1 MYYADYKKFDFLNGI
16 GLRNSLFV
24 SGCNHYCK
32 GCFNSSA
39 WNFNFG
45 KLYTQEVEDMIIDD
59 LNNEAVNIK
68 GLSLLGGEP
77 FEHTETLVKL
87 LKRVKTECINKDVWV
102 WSGYTLEEI
111 LTDEQKKEL
120 LSYCDV
126 LVDGKF
132 ILEQRDLT
140 LKFRGSRNQRII
152 NVNELNLN

>member
-1 MYYADYKKFDFLNGI
+1 MYYADYKKFDFLNGT

-32 GCFNSSA
+32 GCFNLKA
-39 WNFNFG
+39 WHFNFG
-45 KLYTQEVEDMIIDD
+45 QPYTDETEDMIIND
-59 LNNEAVNIK
+59 LNNKSVNVK

-77 FEHTETLVKL
+77 FEHTETLLRLV
-87 LKRVKTECINKDVWV
+87 KRVKSECESKDIWV
-102 WSGYTLEEI
+102 WSGYTLEQI
-111 LTDEQKKEL
+111 LADEQKKEL

-132 ILEQRDLT
+132 ILEERDLT

-152 NVNELNLN
+152 NINELNL